1 MALRQVRGCLSYSAP
16 ARLLKHLL
24 SAIALAVVLQ
34 AGPADAARLLLLGD
48 SLTAGYGLP
57 QDQAFPVRLEAALRG
72 RGLEVTVLDGGVS
85 GDTTAGGLARID
97 WALADRPSHAV
108 VELGANDA
116 LRGIDPAIARGNLD
130 RLLSRLRRAGVKILL
145 AGMYAPPNWG
155 EAYEEAFRRIYP
167 DLARKHGV
175 DLYPFFLGGVAADP
189 ALNQADGIHPNAAGV
204 SVIVDRILPHVIR
217 LLGGEE

>member
-1 MALRQVRGCLSYSAP
+1 M
-16 ARLLKHLL
+16 
-24 SAIALAVVLQ
+24 
-34 AGPADAARLLLLGD
+34 LLLGD

-57 QDQAFPVRLEAALRG
+57 QDQAFPVRLETALRG

-85 GDTTAGGLARID
+85 GDTTAGGLARVD

-116 LRGIDPAIARGNLD
+116 LRGIDPATTRDNLD
-130 RLLSRLRRAGVKILL
+130 RLLSRLRQAGVKVLL

-155 EAYEEAFRRIYP
+155 KAYEEAFRRIYP
-167 DLARKHGV
+167 DLARKHGF
-175 DLYPFFLGGVAADP
+175 DLYPFFLDGVAADP
-189 ALNQADGIHPNAAGV
+189 TLNQTDGIHPNVAGV
-204 SVIVDRILPHVIR
+204 SVIVDRILPYVIR

>member
-1 MALRQVRGCLSYSAP
+1 M
-16 ARLLKHLL
+16 
-24 SAIALAVVLQ
+24 
-34 AGPADAARLLLLGD
+34 LLLGD

-116 LRGIDPAIARGNLD
+116 LRGIDPAIARDNLD
-130 RLLSRLRRAGVKILL
+130 RLLSRLRRAGVKVLL